1 MASASGLPAG
11 SRLRARERAVQAAL
25 LMLHHAP
32 LHYDMNDPKK
42 RWEGIR
48 KQLNSRRGEFPRV
61 ADCSSFV
68 TWCLWNA
75 LFSQFGLGDVV
86 NGQGWK
92 AGYTGTMLSHGLRVQ
107 HVANILRG
115 DCVHYEDPAHVT
127 IVVDKQGGVPHVVGH
142 GHEGGPFYT
151 RYDYRTVS
159 QIRRYI

>member
-1 MASASGLPAG
+1 MASASGLGSA
-11 SRLRARERAVQAAL
+11 SRLRARERAVQAAV

-32 LHYDMNDPKK
+32 LHYDKDDPKA
-42 RWEGIR
+42 RWEGIT

-75 LFSQFGLGDVV
+75 LSLQFGLGDTV

-92 AGYTGTMLSHGLRVQ
+92 GGYTGTLLSHGVRVQ
-107 HVANILRG
+107 HVANVLRG
-115 DCVHYEDPAHVT
+115 DLVHYDDPAHVT
-127 IVVDKQGGVPHVVGH
+127 IVVDKPGGVPHVVGH
-142 GHEGGPFYT
+142 GHEDGPFYT
-151 RYDYRTVS
+151 RFDDRTVV